1 MQVNTNQKKG
11 GMRMDINNCIP
22 SLYNYVAKFMD
33 ETGVTFEE
41 ACMELG
47 LKDEDFNNLEEN

>member
-1 MQVNTNQKKG
+1 
-11 GMRMDINNCIP
+11 MDINNCVP

-33 ETGVTFEE
+33 ETGVTFEQ

-47 LKDEDFNNLEEN
+47 IKDDDFEGIREN